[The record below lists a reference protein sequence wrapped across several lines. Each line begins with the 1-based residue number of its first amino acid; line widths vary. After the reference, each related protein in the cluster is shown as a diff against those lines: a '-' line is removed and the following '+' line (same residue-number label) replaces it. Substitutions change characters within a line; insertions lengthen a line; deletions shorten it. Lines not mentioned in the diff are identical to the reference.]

1 MNRTEKVTLDNLGFG
16 AAAEMFQAE
25 LEKVIFNIADP
36 NTKPDVKRGIT
47 LKLSVKPSKDRSMC
61 AVEIHCDSKL
71 AAVQPFETTM
81 FVGIEHGVAVASEYM
96 SPQQQLPFGNSLP
109 TPSTSQ
115 VEQAAP
121 QETKLVAMAGGK

>member
-1 MNRTEKVTLDNLGFG
+1 MRQEQVKLENLGFG

-25 LEKVIFNIADP
+25 LEKVIFNVADP

-47 LKLSVKPSKDRSMC
+47 LKLSIKPSKDRSMC

-81 FVGIEHGVAVASEYM
+81 FVGVEHGGGRSQRVHGAAAEPFDVPVQPRRSSRPKRPM
-96 SPQQQLPFGNSLP
+96 KLKSSP
-109 TPSTSQ
+109 
-115 VEQAAP
+115 
-121 QETKLVAMAGGK
+121 